1 MGYMGFGLQK
11 WIYTQKPRKAFEN
24 KSVYSSP
31 GKNPET
37 IKRTRQKVD
46 AYFTDAKRKQ
56 KIALACLILI
66 GLLLIMIGYSL
77 L

>member
-1 MGYMGFGLQK
+1 MGFGLQK
-11 WIYTQKPRKAFEN
+11 WIYTQKPRKAFDN

-37 IKRTRQKVD
+37 IKRTRQKID
-46 AYFTDAKRKQ
+46 AYFADVEKKQ
-56 KIALACLILI
+56 KVALACLIFI
-66 GLLLIMIGYSL
+66 GLLLIMFAYSL